1 MKRKFLFVLIFFW
14 VAFSVQ
20 ADHFKY
26 SFFYSAGMNEGISQ
40 LSVMAMCQDT
50 RGYLWLGTRNGLN
63 RYNGSTYTVYTHH
76 SGDSLSLADNEISS
90 LAEQGERYLWIGTSH
105 GVSRLSLE
113 TDSIRNYYTKDGLSS
128 ESILTV
134 YVDRHQ
140 QVWVAVIR
148 DFAVIFRKKTVLKKS
163 LLQKA
168 IHP

>member
-1 MKRKFLFVLIFFW
+1 
-14 VAFSVQ
+14 
-20 ADHFKY
+20 
-26 SFFYSAGMNEGISQ
+26 MNEGISQ

-50 RGYLWLGTRNGLN
+50 RGYLWLGTRNGLK
-63 RYNGSTYTVYTHH
+63 RCNGSTYTVYTHH
-76 SGDSLSLADNEISS
+76 SGDSLSLADNEVSS

-140 QVWVAVIR
+140 QVWVGSYSGLCRYIPEKDCFEKVSFTKGNPSVTAMMEDVR
-148 DFAVIFRKKTVLKKS
+148 GSFG
-163 LLQKA
+163 
-168 IHP
+168 